1 MRSNKIYQEKKK
13 VKIMGMNS
21 IEKILAHHSKEKA
34 VRPGQIVEASI
45 DLVMTNDATT
55 ALTCD
60 IFKDQIKAE
69 KVWDASKVIM
79 VIDHYTPSNSVE
91 SAEYHKRM
99 RAFAAEQNLLYSYE
113 GHGICHQLMLENHV
127 VPGQLVIG
135 ADSHTCTYGALG
147 ALSTGMGSTDIAV
160 SWVEGKLWFKVPE
173 TIKIVLNGKLHSGVY
188 PKDVILRIIGD
199 LTAKG
204 ATYKALEFTGELITD
219 LSVDSRATLT
229 NMVVEAGAKFG
240 YIAPDEKTLN
250 YVKERGRKP
259 LEIVKSDDDAEY
271 EKVITYDV
279 SDLAPQ
285 IASPHSVDNVNPIN
299 EFTGLKVDE
308 IFLGACT
315 NGRLEDLEIAAGI
328 LKGRKVNSDVRFLV
342 TPASKD
348 VYQKA
353 LDTGLLR
360 TLLDAGAF
368 INHPSCS
375 TCFGATQGVLAS
387 GERLLSTANRN
398 FMGRVGS
405 AQSEIY
411 LGSPATIAA
420 SAIYGK
426 ITDPREVI

>member
-1 MRSNKIYQEKKK
+1 
-13 VKIMGMNS
+13 MGMNG
-21 IEKILAHHSKEKA
+21 IEKILAHHSKEKT

-60 IFKDQIKAE
+60 IFKSQLKAE

-99 RAFAAEQNLLYSYE
+99 RDFAAEQNLRYSYE
-113 GHGICHQLMLENHV
+113 SQGICHQVMLENHV

-135 ADSHTCTYGALG
+135 ADSHTCTYGSLG

-173 TIKIVLNGKLHSGVY
+173 TIKIVLNGNLPRGVY
-188 PKDVILRIIGD
+188 SKDMILRIIGD

-204 ATYKALEFTGELITD
+204 ATYKALEFTGELIDD

-240 YIAPDEKTLN
+240 YMAPDEKTLN
-250 YVKERGRKP
+250 YIKERGREP
-259 LEIVKSDDDAEY
+259 LEIVKSDNDAEY
-271 EKVITYDV
+271 EKVVTYDV
-279 SDLAPQ
+279 SDLTPQ
-285 IASPHSVDNVNPIN
+285 IAHPHSVDNVKPIS
-299 EFTGLKVDE
+299 EFAGLKVDE

-315 NGRLEDLEIAAGI
+315 NGRFEDLEIAADI
-328 LKGRKVNSDVRFLV
+328 LKGKKVSSDVRFLV
-342 TPASKD
+342 TPASKN
-348 VYQKA
+348 VYRKA

-360 TLLDAGAF
+360 ILLDAGAF

-405 AQSEIY
+405 PQSEIY

-420 SAIYGK
+420 SAIYAK